1 MLLLERV
8 RDIGAEEAHITE
20 ASMQNTRRLLN
31 REIARSLAP
40 GTRRRHRRAWTGVGI
55 GGLVAGAA
63 VTAIVAG
70 SVLAP
75 PSVPVASASVV
86 LTEAAK
92 ITLTTEA
99 LTPAP
104 GQYIRISETW
114 AQPMRGFVPEEGTE
128 IDVTYTLSRTRTLY
142 VPADRSADWIE
153 DNTDAEHIT
162 DVSEPEWTSRIEE
175 QELSGGDMLP
185 EIVAHPGGRIMGGD
199 GWETHYYHLS
209 SLSRLYGEMPR
220 DPEALLEWLTSYEP
234 ESGYPAPRL
243 TEPVDFNLAPAD
255 LRAAMFQTMALLPD
269 ARVVSQDGDL
279 TTVAIPDGGESNW
292 METVTI
298 DMRRGLMVGRGSL
311 DSPESHGSL
320 DVAIVD
326 SAPEGVH
333 LQPEG

>member
-1 MLLLERV
+1 MLLSERV
-8 RDIGAEEAHITE
+8 REIGADEAHVEEESI
-20 ASMQNTRRLLN
+20 QNARRVLN
-31 REIARSLAP
+31 REIGGSLAP
-40 GTRRRHRRAWTGVGI
+40 GASRRRRRAWTGIGI

-63 VTAIVAG
+63 VTAIVVG
-70 SVLAP
+70 SVVAP
-75 PSVPVASASVV
+75 PSAPIASAADV
-86 LTEAAK
+86 LTEAAEV
-92 ITLTTEA
+92 TLTTEA

-114 AQPMRGFVPEEGTE
+114 MQPMRGFVPEEGTE

-153 DNTDAEHIT
+153 DDTDAEQIT

-175 QELSGGDMLP
+175 QELSGGEMLP
-185 EIVAHPGGRIMGGD
+185 DIVAHPGGRIMGGD

-209 SLSRLYGEMPR
+209 PMSRLYDEMPR
-220 DPEALLEWLTSYEP
+220 DPEAMREWLATYEP
-234 ESGYPAPRL
+234 EPGYAPPRL

-255 LRAAMFQTMALLPD
+255 LRAAMFQTMALLPG
-269 ARVVSQDGDL
+269 ARVVSEDGDF

-320 DVAIVD
+320 DISIVD
-326 SAPEGVH
+326 SAPEGVR

>member
-1 MLLLERV
+1 MPLMERV
-8 RDIGAEEAHITE
+8 REIGADEARIDDETIRV
-20 ASMQNTRRLLN
+20 ARQALA
-31 REIARSLAP
+31 RETARSVKPARV
-40 GTRRRHRRAWTGVGI
+40 GRRRRAWAGIGI
-55 GGLVAGAA
+55 GGLVAGTA
-63 VTAIVAG
+63 VTAIVVG

-75 PSVPVASASVV
+75 VEAPSASAAVV
-86 LTEAAK
+86 LREAAEV
-92 ITLTTEA
+92 TLTTEA

-153 DNTDAEHIT
+153 DSTDAEKIT

-175 QELSGGDMLP
+175 QELSGGELLP
-185 EIVAHPGGRIMGGD
+185 DIVAHPGGRIMGGD
-199 GWETHYYHLS
+199 GWQTHYYHLS
-209 SLSRLYGEMPR
+209 PMSRLYDEMPR
-220 DPEALLEWLTSYEP
+220 DPEALLEWLATYEP
-234 ESGYPAPRL
+234 ESGYPPPRL

-255 LRAAMFQTMALLPD
+255 LRAAMFQTMALLPG
-269 ARVVSQDGDL
+269 ARVISEDGDF

-298 DMRRGLMVGRGSL
+298 DMRRGLMVGRGTL
-311 DSPESHGSL
+311 DTPESRGSL
-320 DVAIVD
+320 DISIVD
-326 SAPEGVH
+326 SAPDGVR